1 MIPSPLDRRE
11 LLMLFA
17 ALGALSVPAGG
28 RATETPLCH
37 SWMATE
43 VEATRALGR
52 AYLTTHSGDSGLTAI
67 RSLFDQPASVEPKIV
82 ARLRRLVRADY
93 QEGRTVRL
101 DGWFV
106 SLTEARIFAAL
117 SVDCPG
123 NASLSQD

>member
-17 ALGALSVPAGG
+17 ALGALSVPVGG
-28 RATETPLCH
+28 RATETSLCQ
-37 SWMATE
+37 SWMSTD
-43 VEATRALGR
+43 VEAIRALGR
-52 AYLTTHSGDSGLTAI
+52 EYLTAHSGDSGLSAI
-67 RSLFDQPASVEPKIV
+67 RSLFDQPGSAEPEIL
-82 ARLRRLVRADY
+82 ARLRGLVRADY

-117 SVDCPG
+117 GGECPR
-123 NASLSQD
+123 S

>member
-17 ALGALSVPAGG
+17 ALGALSVPVRG
-28 RATETPLCH
+28 RATETSLCQ
-37 SWMATE
+37 SWMATD
-43 VEATRALGR
+43 VEAIRALGR
-52 AYLTTHSGDSGLTAI
+52 EYLAMHSGDSDLSAI
-67 RSLFDQPASVEPKIV
+67 RSLFDQPASAEAEIV

-93 QEGRTVRL
+93 QESRTVRL

-117 SVDCPG
+117 SGDC
-123 NASLSQD
+123 SRS